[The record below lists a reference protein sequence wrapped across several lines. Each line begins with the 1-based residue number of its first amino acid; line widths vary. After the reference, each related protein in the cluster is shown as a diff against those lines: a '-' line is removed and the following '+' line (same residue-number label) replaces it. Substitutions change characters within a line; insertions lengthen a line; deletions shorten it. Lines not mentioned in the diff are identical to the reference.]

1 MNEPLVVNFG
11 CRLNAFE
18 SEKIE
23 QIARKYGLSGYIVVN
38 TCAVTG
44 EAERQVRQHIR
55 KLHKE
60 HPARKIILTGCAA
73 TYSPNEYSRMPG
85 VVAVIENDKKLNE
98 HEYLKLDSQHVVLPK
113 KIHKN
118 VRRFVQVQN
127 GCDNHCTYCIVRLT
141 RGSSHSYHR
150 NTILSDVRQTI
161 DEHPFAGPCE
171 IVLTGVNISSYDDNG
186 LKLADLAAYLLE
198 NEPRLT
204 RLRFSSLDPADIDDH
219 FINIF
224 ASDDR
229 IMPHLH
235 LSVQSGDDMIL
246 KRMRRNHSREQVI
259 EITDKILS
267 SRPETIIGADFI
279 TGFPTES
286 EEMFENTC
294 RLIEDA
300 RIHLTHVFPYSERP
314 GTPAALMPQVIKSE
328 RKNRA
333 KRLIQESGNYLK
345 KKLESMIGTHV
356 NVLAE
361 DDLCGK
367 TDSFLSV
374 RTTTSMDV
382 GRVYTG
388 EVIGVENNML
398 VMGEI

>member
-18 SEKIE
+18 SDKIE
-23 QIARKYGLSGYIVVN
+23 QIARKYGLSDYIVVN

-55 KLHKE
+55 KLNKE
-60 HPARKIILTGCAA
+60 HPTRKIVLTGCAA
-73 TYSPNEYSRMPG
+73 TYSPDEYSKMPG
-85 VVAVIENDKKLNE
+85 VVAIIENDKKLDA
-98 HEYLKLDSQHVVLPK
+98 HEYLKLDSQDVVLPK

-118 VRRFVQVQN
+118 VRRFVQIQN

-141 RGSSHSYHR
+141 RGSSYSYPS
-150 NTILSDVRQTI
+150 NAILNDVRQTI

-171 IVLTGVNISSYDDNG
+171 IVLTGVNISSYDDSG
-186 LKLADLAAYLLE
+186 LKLADLAAYLIE

-219 FINIF
+219 FIQIF
-224 ASDDR
+224 AADDR

-235 LSVQSGDDMIL
+235 LSIQSGDNMIL
-246 KRMRRNHSREQVI
+246 KRMRRNHSREQII
-259 EITDKILS
+259 EITDNVLS
-267 SRPETIIGADFI
+267 ARPETIIGADFI

-286 EEMFENTC
+286 EEMFENTYK
-294 RLIEDA
+294 LIEDA

-314 GTPAALMPQVIKSE
+314 GTPASLMPQVIKSE

-333 KRLIQESGNYLK
+333 KRLIQESDNYLK
-345 KKLESMIGTHV
+345 KKLESIIGTQI

-361 DDLCGK
+361 GDFYGK
-367 TDSFLSV
+367 TDSFLPV
-374 RTTTSMDV
+374 HTATSMDI
-382 GRVYTG
+382 GQIYTG
-388 EVIGVENNML
+388 EVSRVEDNML
-398 VMGEI
+398 IVEAI